1 MPAQRTALAPGA
13 ALALLLLAS
22 SGPLGAAG
30 QAPEAAA
37 GEPAPAVTVLRA
49 ARMLDVV
56 AGELVAD
63 PVVVVEGERIAA
75 VGSAAE
81 PPEVPA
87 GAREVALGDLT
98 LLPGLI
104 DLHTHLTYT
113 PENLL
118 PKLGRH
124 PYTPAAT
131 HALIGARSARATLQA
146 GITTVRDLGACC
158 FADVT
163 LARAIEEGLAVGPR
177 VVPAGYVLT
186 ITGGGCDQTI
196 AEPLVV
202 DGGPERGIVD
212 SAGEIV
218 EAVRYQVAHGA
229 KAIKAC
235 VDGEKF
241 SAEEIRVMA
250 DEAHR
255 RGVKLATH
263 VWEVE
268 SVRAAVEGGADTIEH
283 VTFLPDDVI
292 EAMLE
297 RGTVL
302 VPTIHVSTS
311 YDLDAL
317 PPAARERFVREQ
329 PEWRASLRRA
339 IAAGVTIGFGSD
351 TGEIPHGEN
360 AKELAGLVE
369 HGMSPLE
376 AIRAATLVGARV
388 LDADDRG
395 AVEAGRLADVIAVPG
410 NPLEDIALLQDVRFV
425 MKGGEVYRAP
435 VPRGVEDAPP

>member
-1 MPAQRTALAPGA
+1 
-13 ALALLLLAS
+13 
-22 SGPLGAAG
+22 
-30 QAPEAAA
+30 
-37 GEPAPAVTVLRA
+37 
-49 ARMLDVV
+49 MLDVV
-56 AGELVAD
+56 AGEVVAD
-63 PVVVVEGERIAA
+63 PVVVVKGERILA
-75 VGSAAE
+75 VGSAVA
-81 PPEVPA
+81 PPEIPE
-87 GAREVALGDLT
+87 GARAQDLGDLT

-118 PKLGRH
+118 PELGRH
-124 PYTPAAT
+124 RYTPAAT
-131 HALIGARSARATLQA
+131 HALVGARSARATLQA

-202 DGGPERGIVD
+202 NGGPEQGIVD
-212 SAGEIV
+212 SPQEIV
-218 EAVRYQVAHGA
+218 EAIRYQVRHGA
-229 KAIKAC
+229 KVIKAC

-241 SAEEIRVMA
+241 SGREIRVMA
-250 DEAHR
+250 EEAHR

-263 VWEVE
+263 VWEIE
-268 SVRAAVEGGADTIEH
+268 SVRAAIDGGADTIEH
-283 VTFLPDDVI
+283 VTFLDDAMI

-297 RGTVL
+297 KGTVL

-317 PPAARERFVREQ
+317 PPPVRERFVREQ
-329 PEWRASLRRA
+329 PEWRSSLRRA
-339 IAAGVTIGFGSD
+339 IEAGVTIGFGSD
-351 TGEIPHGEN
+351 TGEMPHGEN

-388 LDADDRG
+388 LAVDDRG
-395 AVEAGRLADVIAVPG
+395 AVEAGRLADLIAVPG
-410 NPLEDIALLQDVRFV
+410 NPLEDVALLQDVRFV

>member
-1 MPAQRTALAPGA
+1 MVRRTAAGAPATLA
-13 ALALLLLAS
+13 ALALLAAAAPLEA
-22 SGPLGAAG
+22 GPAA
-30 QAPEAAA
+30 EAA
-37 GEPAPAVTVLRA
+37 EPPAPAVTVLRA

-56 AGELVAD
+56 AGEVVAD
-63 PVVVVEGERIAA
+63 PVVVVKGERILA
-75 VGSAAE
+75 VGSAVA
-81 PPEVPA
+81 PPEIPE
-87 GAREVALGDLT
+87 GARAQDLGDLT

-118 PKLGRH
+118 PELGRH
-124 PYTPAAT
+124 RYTPAAT
-131 HALIGARSARATLQA
+131 HALVGARSARATLQA

-202 DGGPERGIVD
+202 NGGPEQGIVD
-212 SAGEIV
+212 SPQEIV
-218 EAVRYQVAHGA
+218 EAIRYQVRHGA
-229 KAIKAC
+229 KVIKAC

-241 SAEEIRVMA
+241 SGREIRVMA
-250 DEAHR
+250 EEAHR

-263 VWEVE
+263 VWEIE
-268 SVRAAVEGGADTIEH
+268 SVRAAIDGGADTIEH
-283 VTFLPDDVI
+283 VTFLDDAMI

-297 RGTVL
+297 KGTVL

-317 PPAARERFVREQ
+317 PPPVRERFVREQ
-329 PEWRASLRRA
+329 PEWRSSLRRA
-339 IAAGVTIGFGSD
+339 IEAGVTIGFGSD
-351 TGEIPHGEN
+351 TGEMPHGEN

-388 LDADDRG
+388 LAVDDRG
-395 AVEAGRLADVIAVPG
+395 AVEAGRLADLIAVPG
-410 NPLEDIALLQDVRFV
+410 NPLEDVALLQDVRFV